1 MTLLEIFIAAEIIL
15 IFGVTPLLHP
25 NVQHVPLVA
34 ALLMAGMGLAGFVG
48 MVAAFAAFIWL
59 EIREEKE

>member
-15 IFGVTPLLHP
+15 ICGVTPLLHP

-34 ALLMAGMGLAGFVG
+34 ALLMAGMGFAGFLG
-48 MVAAFAAFIWL
+48 MIAAFGAFIWL
-59 EIREEKE
+59 EAHGGEE